1 MPLPGSEREPLPGAR
16 RVGPVDPTAPLE
28 VSVLVRPRR
37 GLQTQPETLPEP
49 RLSREAYAAAFGA
62 DPASLAAVEAF
73 AATHHL
79 EVVESSP
86 ARRTVRL
93 AGRAADLESAFAVG
107 LDEYVAPD
115 GSTFHSYTGPL
126 RVPAG
131 LADVVQAV
139 FGLDSR
145 PAARRSA
152 THARFD

>member
-1 MPLPGSEREPLPGAR
+1 MPLAGSEREPLPGAR
-16 RVGPVDPTAPLE
+16 RVGPVDPTARLE

-37 GLQTQPETLPEP
+37 SLQVQPEDIAEL

-62 DPASLAAVEAF
+62 DPSSLAAVQAF

-93 AGRAADLESAFAVG
+93 AGRAADLASAFGVD
-107 LDEYVAPD
+107 LDEYVAAD
-115 GSTFHSYTGPL
+115 GSRFHSYAGPL
-126 RVPAG
+126 RVPAE

-145 PAARRSA
+145 PAARRS
-152 THARFD
+152 